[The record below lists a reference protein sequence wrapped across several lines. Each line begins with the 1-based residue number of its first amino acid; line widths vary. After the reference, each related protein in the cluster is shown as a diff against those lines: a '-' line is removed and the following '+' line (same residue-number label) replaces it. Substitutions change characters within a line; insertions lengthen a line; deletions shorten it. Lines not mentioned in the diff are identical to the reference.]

1 MGNQQ
6 AKKDISPEEYAE
18 YMKLKQEAEYKKQ
31 LEIQQQKQ
39 KYQNIQNIQNR
50 QVSYPNH
57 SEVKKEKYIEK
68 LDRGMEQ
75 QDRGNSRRN
84 NMDVNIRNNMNNR
97 GINNNMIQN
106 LRNPIGETTM
116 EDKANKNESI
126 FERST
131 SNFDRF
137 HHFDRQMPQNT
148 ILNEPKDNKDNF
160 MDKVDSMLND
170 RMFENN
176 VNNKDPIYYPRMETP
191 EFSQRPDQSTMEATY
206 QELCNNRNVED
217 PVKKNQTEN
226 IKTQNFRRIDYL
238 KKIGEVK
245 DPFKIL
251 GLDRKCTLAEAK
263 LAYKKLALKLHPDRG
278 GDPRAFSLLTK
289 ALLSVTEVI
298 KSRDVHDHNDM
309 KKDFDSWA
317 KKNDG
322 ANPNKKINIKLFNEI
337 YEKNKL
343 FDPYDTGYGDWIN
356 KNQLSDDEPK
366 ELFSNG
372 FNVEIFNKVFDEK
385 GEENEDYDDQ
395 QVIKYGAPTPQ
406 LDTSI
411 NYTELGIDKV
421 GDFSKSM
428 SGDTNELNYTDYRKA
443 HTKTRL
449 IDVKKHGRKEYKNI
463 NDLESERER
472 ITYELKGEDALRLD
486 RVNELKEKEE
496 YDRRMKQQE
505 YDKAIQNQFN
515 TVNRQYLGM

>member
-6 AKKDISPEEYAE
+6 AKKDISPEQYAE

-31 LEIQQQKQ
+31 LEIQRQLQLQQ
-39 KYQNIQNIQNR
+39 NNNQNR
-50 QVSYPNH
+50 NVQNMNKP
-57 SEVKKEKYIEK
+57 EVKKEKYIEK

-75 QDRGNSRRN
+75 QERGNSRRN
-84 NMDVNIRNNMNNR
+84 NMDMNIRNNMNNR
-97 GINNNMIQN
+97 GISNNMIEN
-106 LRNPIGETTM
+106 LRNPIGITTI
-116 EDKANKNESI
+116 EDKTHKNDSL

-131 SNFDRF
+131 SNFDKF
-137 HHFDRQMPQNT
+137 HHFDRHLPQNT
-148 ILNEPKDNKDNF
+148 IIENPKDNKDNF
-160 MDKVDSMLND
+160 MDKVDNMLND

-176 VNNKDPIYYPRMETP
+176 VNKQETQYYPRMDTP
-191 EFSQRPDQSTMEATY
+191 QFSQRPDQSTMEATY
-206 QELCNNRNVED
+206 QELVNNRDTED
-217 PVKKNQTEN
+217 PIKKNQTEN

-238 KKIGEVK
+238 KKINEIK
-245 DPFKIL
+245 DPFKML
-251 GLDRKCTLAEAK
+251 GLDKNCTLNEAK
-263 LAYKKLALKLHPDRG
+263 ASYKKIALKLHPDRG

-298 KSRDVHDHNDM
+298 KSREVHDHNDM
-309 KKDFDSWA
+309 KKDFDTYA
-317 KKNDG
+317 KKNDVTG
-322 ANPNKKINIKLFNEI
+322 QNKKMNIKLFNEI

-343 FDPYDTGYGDWIN
+343 FDPYDNGYGDWIN
-356 KNQLSDDEPK
+356 KNQLTDEEPK

-486 RVNELKEKEE
+486 RVNELREKEE
-496 YDRRMKQQE
+496 YDRRMKQEE
-505 YDKAIQNQFN
+505 YDKAITHQFN
-515 TVNRQYLGM
+515 NVNRQYLGM